1 MNLNWLGHLSRSR
14 NTPNVIP
21 LWKAYRRE
29 PYSPSCICLMKN
41 MREENGARRLKGSGS
56 RIHGV
61 FAEGVEGMDNDR
73 KAMLMN
79 IMAEEFTAIEFNLYL
94 NTHPDDRKALNDF
107 NETVK
112 KLNDLK
118 AQYEKRYGP
127 LTNFGF
133 VTSEY
138 PWQWID
144 EPWPWEINFA

>member
-1 MNLNWLGHLSRSR
+1 MLEG
-14 NTPNVIP
+14 
-21 LWKAYRRE
+21 
-29 PYSPSCICLMKN
+29 
-41 MREENGARRLKGSGS
+41 NGTL
-56 RIHGV
+56 IHGA
-61 FAEGVEGMDNDR
+61 FAEGVDGMDNDR
-73 KAMLMN
+73 KAMLIN

-94 NTHPDDRKALNDF
+94 DTHPDDMKALNDF

-112 KLNDLK
+112 KLRDLK

-133 VTSEY
+133 ATSEY